1 MPVFEGL
8 TKKTKGPLPR
18 KDGTLPG
25 QVKAPEPPPPPAT
38 MRVRILRRIQST
50 RHGKYEVGQ
59 EASLPVDLARSW
71 IGMGLAELDKMCDG
85 APETK

>member
-8 TKKTKGPLPR
+8 MKKTKGPLPKR
-18 KDGTLPG
+18 DGTLPG
-25 QVKAPEPPPPPAT
+25 PAKAPELPPPAPT

-50 RHGKYEVGQ
+50 KYGLFEVGK
-59 EASLPVDLARSW
+59 SYDLPADQARSW
-71 IGMGLAELDKMCDG
+71 VGMGLAERDKMLDG